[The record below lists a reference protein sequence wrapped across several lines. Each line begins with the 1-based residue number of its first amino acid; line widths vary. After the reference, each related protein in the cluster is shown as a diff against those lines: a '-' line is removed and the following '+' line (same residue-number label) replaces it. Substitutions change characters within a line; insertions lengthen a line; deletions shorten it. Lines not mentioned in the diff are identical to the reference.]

1 MPLAEPPPSPTGGV
15 RPANIL
21 FATIITRSHLPRARV
36 LMASIKH
43 VHPEAGCHVLL
54 IDGDATHAKS
64 EDAFTAHTW
73 RELGLHGYLRRA
85 FVNSAGGLCCMLKPV
100 FVAWLLRQQQAE
112 AVIYTDA
119 DTRFYNTT
127 DHLVRAA
134 INASFNLTPHILS
147 PLSTPSPLRSDAAIA
162 RAGTYNGGLFTA
174 RRDASALAILDW
186 WAESMWRE
194 AWLDHAY
201 AWDQIWLSLLR
212 QLFPA
217 TCVFS
222 HPSHNVAYWNL
233 DQRPLVLDAQG
244 RFKLRDG
251 DLLSHFHFSLFDP
264 DHPGLLVRHHAEK
277 IPPPDAATAKLCAD
291 YAAELR
297 AADSDRASTIPYGF
311 ARFHDGAPITPRHR
325 NFYRFHLLSPPDEEH
340 DPFDPHYAVGNHRGI
355 NSLYRSQTP
364 SARVRR
370 AVLRALKR
378 VFPAP

>member
-1 MPLAEPPPSPTGGV
+1 
-15 RPANIL
+15 
-21 FATIITRSHLPRARV
+21 
-36 LMASIKH
+36 MASIKH

-233 DQRPLVLDAQG
+233 DQRPLVRRGDSSCAMAIFSLIFISVFLIPTTPGCSSATTPKKFRPRMPRRRNYAPTTPPNFARPIPTAHRPSPTVSPASTTAPPSPRDIAIFTASTCSPRPTKNTIPSIRTTPSETTAALTAFTAHKPPPPASDAQ
-244 RFKLRDG
+244 
-251 DLLSHFHFSLFDP
+251 S
-264 DHPGLLVRHHAEK
+264 
-277 IPPPDAATAKLCAD
+277 CA
-291 YAAELR
+291 
-297 AADSDRASTIPYGF
+297 P
-311 ARFHDGAPITPRHR
+311 
-325 NFYRFHLLSPPDEEH
+325 
-340 DPFDPHYAVGNHRGI
+340 
-355 NSLYRSQTP
+355 
-364 SARVRR
+364 
-370 AVLRALKR
+370 
-378 VFPAP
+378 